1 VRTVRRLALLAA
13 LSLAAACGG
22 PENEYAK
29 TLRGE
34 VPPALETSGVTWL
47 NTDVPLTLA
56 GLRGK
61 VVYLEFGFRG

>member
-1 VRTVRRLALLAA
+1 VRIARRLALLAA
-13 LSLAAACGG
+13 LSLAACGG
-22 PENEYAK
+22 PKNEYAL
-29 TLRGE
+29 TLHGE
-34 VPPALETSGVTWL
+34 VPPPLETAGVTWL